1 MLDGVP
7 DLGVFGFLT
16 IITKN
21 YAHTLSEF
29 YILSPS
35 LSSTMLQCYS
45 SYVYISLILSRENSL
60 FFIIFYKSQRYKV
73 VDFFIDLHFLYVLFL
88 KNIFFYKICSLFVV
102 VFTVRFQIIRK
113 FPRSLKGICCFLL
126 QELVLVDLVFLSP
139 SVSLSP
145 NKHFKMINF
154 DFIFFDFNHISYK
167 KFIYFLLEN

>member
-29 YILSPS
+29 YILS
-35 LSSTMLQCYS
+35 LSPTMLQCYS

-73 VDFFIDLHFLYVLFL
+73 VDFFIDLHFLYVLFFKKYFL
-88 KNIFFYKICSLFVV
+88 FYKICSLLVV
-102 VFTVRFQIIRK
+102 VFTVRFQIIRN

-139 SVSLSP
+139 SVSLS
-145 NKHFKMINF
+145 K
-154 DFIFFDFNHISYK
+154 
-167 KFIYFLLEN
+167 